1 MSKFI
6 ISSTALTITLGL
18 AFAIFGFFSK
28 TMFEDARAAAQDF
41 RVHQNEAARI
51 VAELKGTDTMHEQ
64 KLVLLEKKVD
74 EANHKLDLIVAKLIR

>member
-6 ISSTALTITLGL
+6 ISSTALTITLGV

-51 VAELKGTDTMHEQ
+51 VAELKGVDAMA
-64 KLVLLEKKVD
+64 KARVSSLEKKVD
-74 EANHKLDLIVAKLIR
+74 EANHKLDLILAKVLK